1 MATKHTLSIYRG
13 EDVTIPWDVDE
24 DITGWTVELVLSDQ
38 VMDATPTL
46 TVSASITTAATGL
59 CEVVLT
65 ASQTG
70 ALASRVYHSEMC
82 RTNAGAANV
91 LSQGT
96 ITVLPR
102 VGVA

>member
-1 MATKHTLSIYRG
+1 MATKHALSIYRG

-24 DITGWTVELVLSDQ
+24 DITGWTLALVMSDQ

-46 TVSASITTAATGL
+46 TVAATVTTAATGL

-65 ASQTG
+65 AAQTA
-70 ALASRVYHSEMC
+70 ALASRVYQSELC
-82 RTNAGAANV
+82 RTNAGALNV

-96 ITVLPR
+96 IAVLPR